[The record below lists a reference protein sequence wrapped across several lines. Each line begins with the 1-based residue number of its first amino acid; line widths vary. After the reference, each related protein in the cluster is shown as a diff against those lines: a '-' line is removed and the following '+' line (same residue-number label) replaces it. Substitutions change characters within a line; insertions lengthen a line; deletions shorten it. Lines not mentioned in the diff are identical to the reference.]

1 MQNTKTTD
9 KSAVTIAVTALK
21 LLVIC
26 AFIAALVASVNV
38 VTKDRIALNQ
48 KMNTAEALTEIYS
61 DDGMYFSVDENGAF
75 AVANAQGEPT
85 GSCDGAEAELLED
98 IDAVYVIK
106 NLEGNVS
113 GYCVEASP
121 IGFKDEVKMLVAV
134 NSDGTA
140 KGVKIVSLSD
150 TKGIGDKV
158 MNESFLNKFKNKV
171 NGFSKNASDMKDIVI
186 AGATRTSEPVTY
198 AVDTALS
205 QINLLLN
212 GGNESAAANTDGGA
226 DNE

>member
-1 MQNTKTTD
+1 MQNTKNTE
-9 KSAVTIAVTALK
+9 KSAVTILVIALK

-38 VTKDRIALNQ
+38 LTKGRIALNQ
-48 KMNTAEALTEIYS
+48 KMNTAVALTEIYK
-61 DDGMYFSVDENGAF
+61 DEGMCFSVDENGNF
-75 AVANAQGEPT
+75 AVANTAGESV
-85 GSCDGAEAELLED
+85 GSCDSANAELLDD

-106 NLEGNVS
+106 NLDGNVS

-121 IGFKDEVKMLVAV
+121 VGFKDEVKMLVAV

-158 MNESFLNKFKNKV
+158 MNENFLNKFKNKV
-171 NGFSKNASDMKDIVI
+171 NGFSKNASDMKDIII

-205 QINLLLN
+205 QINILLN
-212 GGNESAAANTDGGA
+212 GGSESDVTNTDGGA